1 MHQHIIFPFQ
11 GFQTSII
18 SNKKIIHEKLGI
30 NSVALGPYV
39 IYMSAIFYP
48 KLTSFTSY
56 SVAPA
61 QTYMLR
67 CAKNL
72 KTHFHGN

>member
-1 MHQHIIFPFQ
+1 MKN
-11 GFQTSII
+11 S
-18 SNKKIIHEKLGI
+18 EK

-39 IYMSAIFYP
+39 LYMSARFHP

-56 SVAPA
+56 IAALA

-67 CAKNL
+67 CAENL
-72 KTHFHGN
+72 KTQFHRN